1 MSSTSRSNQQPWST
15 AFEIAPPVACNTL
28 RNNRNTVEWGY
39 TCVFAEEDGPA
50 PPAVNTACMPWVA
63 AATPAPTAF
72 YSPATACPTSWTAV
86 ATRTTVSGAGDQW
99 IDGET
104 ALSCCPSGFVGDNT
118 GGCSPGTSGTWP
130 IVQCGEADAEENELR
145 TYTAGSWPA
154 AATAQVPALQ
164 LRFQATDTGGA
175 PAATSSSASTN
186 DNKGTSGLSTGTK
199 AALGTTIPL
208 VFLLGALAFFLL
220 WRRRRRNA
228 HSLASAAHT
237 AEEEHLYPKPRLPLD
252 TTTTA
257 YAPGPLPHAGTYAHP
272 QLSTVPGTALPAHE
286 TPEWNVEMDAVEA
299 ERRRYVAVQGS
310 VFPGVAETTVAKSE
324 VGEVGVGVAEL
335 GGLARV
341 ARKPVAPVEIDSEG
355 GVGRGG

>member
-15 AFEIAPPVACNTL
+15 AFEIAPPAACNTL
-28 RNNRNTVEWGY
+28 RNNHNAVEWGY

-50 PPAVNTACMPWVA
+50 PPAINTACMAWVA

-72 YSPATACPTSWTAV
+72 YSPATACPTSWTPV
-86 ATRTTVSGAGDQW
+86 ATRTTASGADDQW

-104 ALSCCPSGFVGDNT
+104 ALSCCPSGFVGDKT
-118 GGCSPGTSGTWP
+118 GACSPGTSGTWP
-130 IVQCGEADAEENELR
+130 IMQCGEADAEENELR

-154 AATAQVPALQ
+154 TATAQVPALQ

-186 DNKGTSGLSTGTK
+186 GNGTSGLSTGAK

-228 HSLASAAHT
+228 RSLASVAHA

-257 YAPGPLPHAGTYAHP
+257 YAHP

-310 VFPGVAETTVAKSE
+310 VFRSVAEDTVAKRE
-324 VGEVGVGVAEL
+324 ADEVGVAEL

-341 ARKPVAPVEIDSEG
+341 ARKLVAPVEIDSEG

>member
-1 MSSTSRSNQQPWST
+1 MSSTSRINQQPWST
-15 AFEIAPPVACNTL
+15 AFEIAPPAACNTL

-39 TCVFAEEDGPA
+39 TCVFAEEDGPT
-50 PPAVNTACMPWVA
+50 PPAINKACMPWVA

-72 YSPATACPTSWTAV
+72 YSPATACPTSWTPV
-86 ATRTTVSGAGDQW
+86 ATRTTASGAGDQW

-118 GGCSPGTSGTWP
+118 GACSPGTSGTWP

-175 PAATSSSASTN
+175 PAATSSSGSAKTSGSSN
-186 DNKGTSGLSTGTK
+186 GKGTSGLSTGAK

-208 VFLLGALAFFLL
+208 VFLLGALTFFLL
-220 WRRRRRNA
+220 WRRRNA
-228 HSLASAAHT
+228 RSRASATHA

-252 TTTTA
+252 TPTTTPA
-257 YAPGPLPHAGTYAHP
+257 YAPGLLPHTGA
-272 QLSTVPGTALPAHE
+272 
-286 TPEWNVEMDAVEA
+286 
-299 ERRRYVAVQGS
+299 
-310 VFPGVAETTVAKSE
+310 
-324 VGEVGVGVAEL
+324 
-335 GGLARV
+335 
-341 ARKPVAPVEIDSEG
+341 
-355 GVGRGG
+355 